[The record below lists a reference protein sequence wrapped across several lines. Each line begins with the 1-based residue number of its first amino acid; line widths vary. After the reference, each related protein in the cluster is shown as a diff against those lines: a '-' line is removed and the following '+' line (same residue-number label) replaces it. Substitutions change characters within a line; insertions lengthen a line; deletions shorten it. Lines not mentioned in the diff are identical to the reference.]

1 MSNHTIKSAV
11 GAALLTV
18 LTTPAFAA
26 SSAIQHTPGATARAQ
41 ELAALPDGGWLTLDK
56 HGLHLLDAAG
66 KERAALP
73 MRAKQLDIRSH
84 ADGALA
90 MVLDANTNRA
100 QIIIADTKAGQL
112 RPQAQLPAPSHGIES
127 ACLFRDAQQLD
138 HLFLIAKDG
147 QAEQWVLHG
156 EQRQL
161 VRKLAL
167 PPHVKHCRVDDAS
180 QTLLVSES
188 GVGLWA
194 YDADAEGVGSREPVA
209 LRAPYGKL
217 EDGAGALAVL
227 PGGGVALLDAKGKT
241 LHLLRQRDGVW
252 QAVGRQSA
260 GGAKQLAVHLGAG
273 AATGADAASAAGGR
287 TGTAAA
293 AAAAAAGTGSVATP
307 ARAQPLT
314 QLLLPD
320 EGAKSWQIRP
330 LAWQAPKATATQA
343 APLPIIE
350 PRAQTEPMARPGDAA
365 DDPAIWLHPTDRS
378 ASRVLGTNKK
388 QGLLVYDLQGKQLQ
402 LLEVGRLNNVDL
414 RQNVQIDQQR
424 YDLAVATQRDDN
436 TLVLFNIDANGDVN
450 EAARFPTGLDKIY
463 GICSYQPAAGGL
475 EVFINDKDGTFLQY
489 RIGRQDGRFASTL
502 LRKFKVASQ
511 PEGCVADD
519 RNARLYLGE
528 EKRGVWVTSADA
540 AKPDALAMALP
551 VGPHLTADV
560 EGMALYHGAKADYLV
575 VSSQGSNSY
584 VVLDA
589 RPPYKVRGGFR
600 IGFNL
605 AAGIDGTSETDG
617 LDVTSANLGGA
628 YAKGMLVVQD
638 GYKRLPDGAQNF
650 KYVAWEDVARAL
662 KLD

>member
-1 MSNHTIKSAV
+1 MKSAV
-11 GAALLTV
+11 GAALLSILATPSYA
-18 LTTPAFAA
+18 TTGT
-26 SSAIQHTPGATARAQ
+26 IQATPGATARAQ

-56 HGLHLLDAAG
+56 QGLHLLDAAG
-66 KERAALP
+66 KERAVLA
-73 MRAKQLDIRSH
+73 MRAKQLDVRSH
-84 ADGALA
+84 TDGALA
-90 MVLDANTNRA
+90 MVLDANTDRA
-100 QIIIADTKAGQL
+100 QIIVVDTKTGQL
-112 RPQAQLPAPSHGIES
+112 RQQAPLPAPTYGIES
-127 ACLFRDAQQLD
+127 ACLFRDQQQLD
-138 HLFLIAKDG
+138 HLFLIGKDG

-180 QTLLVSES
+180 QTLFASES
-188 GVGLWA
+188 NVGLWA
-194 YDADAEGVGSREPVA
+194 YDADAEGMGGRQPVA

-217 EDGAGALAVL
+217 EGGAGALAVL
-227 PGGGVALLDAKGKT
+227 PGGVALLDAKGKT

-252 QAVGRQSA
+252 QAVGRQSV
-260 GGAKQLAVHLGAG
+260 GGAKQLAVRLAAAPAAGAG
-273 AATGADAASAAGGR
+273 AGSSTGASASASA
-287 TGTAAA
+287 
-293 AAAAAAGTGSVATP
+293 SATP
-307 ARAQPLT
+307 PRAQA

-320 EGAKSWQIRP
+320 DAAKSWQIRP
-330 LAWQAPKATATQA
+330 LAWPAPKAVVA

-414 RQNVQIDQQR
+414 RQNVLLDQQR
-424 YDLAVATQRDDN
+424 FDLAVATQRDDN
-436 TLVLFNIDANGDVN
+436 TLVLFNIDPAGQVS

-463 GICSYQPAAGGL
+463 GICSYQPSAGGL

-540 AKPDALAMALP
+540 AKPDALTMALP

-589 RPPYKVRGGFR
+589 LPPYKMRGAFR

-650 KYVAWEDVARAL
+650 KYVAWDDVARAL

>member
-1 MSNHTIKSAV
+1 MKSAI
-11 GAALLTV
+11 GATLLTV
-18 LTTPAFAA
+18 LTAQAFAA

-90 MVLDANTNRA
+90 MVLDANTDRA

-112 RPQAQLPAPSHGIES
+112 RPQAQLPAPAYGIES
-127 ACLFRDAQQLD
+127 ACLFRDGQQLD
-138 HLFLIAKDG
+138 HLFLIGKDG

-188 GVGLWA
+188 NVGLWA
-194 YDADAEGVGSREPVA
+194 YDADAEAMGGRQPVA

-217 EDGAGALAVL
+217 AGGAGALAVL
-227 PGGGVALLDAKGKT
+227 PGGGVALLDSKGKT

-252 QAVGRQSA
+252 QDVGRQSVA
-260 GGAKQLAVHLGAG
+260 GAKQLAVRLGAG
-273 AATGADAASAAGGR
+273 TGTGTEAGSAAVGRASAAPV
-287 TGTAAA
+287 
-293 AAAAAAGTGSVATP
+293 AGAGSAVAP
-307 ARAQPLT
+307 VRAQPLP

-320 EGAKSWQIRP
+320 EGAKSWQVHP
-330 LAWQAPKATATQA
+330 LAWPTPKATATATRA

-436 TLVLFNIDANGDVN
+436 TLVLFNIDANGAVS
-450 EAARFPTGLDKIY
+450 EAARFPTGLEKIY
-463 GICSYQPAAGGL
+463 GICSYQPAGGGL

-519 RNARLYLGE
+519 HNARLYLGE

-540 AKPDALAMALP
+540 AKPDALTMALP

-575 VSSQGSNSY
+575 VSNQGSSSY

-617 LDVTSANLGGA
+617 LDVSSANLGGA

-650 KYVAWEDVARAL
+650 KYVAWDDVARAL